1 MIFGIGTDIQKVDR
15 IRAAFDR
22 HGDRFVERILGP
34 EEMAI
39 YRRRSARDHAHASAY
54 ETSRGITFLAT
65 RFAAKEAIS
74 KALGL
79 GMRMPMRWRAAQI
92 LKEISG
98 KPHVATDEVLSA
110 WMRERSLIAHVTVTD
125 DADYAVAFAVIERV
139 DARVDA
145 QIDPQSS
152 SIPAS

>member
-15 IRAAFDR
+15 IREALAR
-22 HGDRFVERILGP
+22 YGDRFAERILGP
-34 EEMAI
+34 EEMLI
-39 YRRRSARDHAHASAY
+39 YRRRSARDDAHAGRF

-92 LKEISG
+92 LKEPSG
-98 KPHVATDEVLSA
+98 KPRVATDEILSA
-110 WMRERSLIAHVTVTD
+110 WMAERSLIAHVTLTD
-125 DADYAVAFAVIERV
+125 DADYAVAFAVVESV
-139 DARVDA
+139 EA
-145 QIDPQSS
+145 
-152 SIPAS
+152 

>member
-15 IRAAFDR
+15 IRAALDR
-22 HGDRFVERILGP
+22 HGERFAERILGP
-34 EEMAI
+34 DEMTI
-39 YRRRSARDHAHASAY
+39 YRRRSARAHAH

-92 LKEISG
+92 LKEASG
-98 KPHVATDEVLSA
+98 KPRVATDEVLSA
-110 WMRERSLIAHVTVTD
+110 WMRERSLIAHVTLTD
-125 DADYAVAFAVIERV
+125 DADYAVAFAVVERV
-139 DARVDA
+139 DARVDLVQA
-145 QIDPQSS
+145 R
-152 SIPAS
+152 